1 MGETLVTRSGMKL
14 WLDEEGIRRL
24 GLYEFLINPA
34 ERQKSLAS
42 AFWAS
47 RKGLKGEVWLGN
59 AKASSLQCA
68 FIIRY
73 AKFSYFQHR
82 KGR

>member
-1 MGETLVTRSGMKL
+1 MKL

-34 ERQKSLAS
+34 ERQKALAS

-68 FIIRY
+68 FNIRY
-73 AKFSYFQHR
+73 AKYHCQEPCNHCRAFLTFSIE
-82 KGR
+82 